1 MTGIFRGIV
10 FAAILIVSL
19 WLVFYVMTVGIL
31 VLLVFGGYWYLKN
44 MMSSKGPAM
53 GQRAAGANAPKAPK
67 KFKYKSQYST
77 AREPGV
83 ISTEYREVKVEM
95 TTSDDGD
102 VRSAG
107 GQR

>member
-31 VLLVFGGYWYLKN
+31 VMLVFGGYWYLKN
-44 MMSSKGPAM
+44 RSSGKGPAM
-53 GQRAAGANAPKAPK
+53 GQRSAGANAPKAPK
-67 KFKYKSQYST
+67 KFKYKSQYSA
-77 AREPGV
+77 AREPEV
-83 ISTEYREVKVEM
+83 ISTEYREVTVEVSA
-95 TTSDDGD
+95 SDDGD

-107 GQR
+107 GKR